1 MRGQVG
7 QKKSPLVT
15 GLMWLALVM
24 AFMAALLG
32 APSVNELTREL
43 VIEVASRSYSQGVVS
58 FISFLWMLAC
68 FPLSFLL
75 AYVALYVT
83 MTLFIMMLSV
93 RR

>member
-1 MRGQVG
+1 MRGQYRE
-7 QKKSPLVT
+7 KKSPLVN
-15 GLMWLALVM
+15 GLTWLALVM

-32 APSVNELTREL
+32 APSVNELTRDV
-43 VIEVASRSYSQGVVS
+43 VIDVASGSYSPGVVN

-75 AYVALYVT
+75 AYVALYVV
-83 MTLFIMMLSV
+83 MTLFIMTLSV

>member
-1 MRGQVG
+1 MHGRQG
-7 QKKSPLVT
+7 QKKSPLVN